1 VTEGLARIFELF
13 ASFIA
18 VGSARTLDDGV
29 GAGILILL
37 GVVPND
43 LII

>member
-13 ASFIA
+13 TSFVV
-18 VGSARTLDDGV
+18 VGSTQTLDGSV

-37 GVVPND
+37 GIVPND
-43 LII
+43 LVI